1 MQAHRM
7 KHIERVLA
15 AIDLREPDR
24 VPMDLGGPI
33 SGITKVAYDNLKS
46 YLRLEGL
53 PSVIWDSMQGLVEI
67 PEAILEEFDIDFR
80 HIRLNPPKK
89 EEIRVTSEDTY
100 TNEFGITLRKQYHG
114 YYFEMVEGLNPLYD
128 ALGIDD
134 VRKYKGPRPHEG
146 RTQGLRKKARRLLD
160 EGYALTCDS
169 FTGGILEL
177 AIWLRGFNK
186 FYRDLT
192 MNPELV
198 DALLDETLE
207 IHKALWG
214 AFLNEVGDY
223 VQVVLYGD
231 DYGMQHGMLISPTM
245 WREKV
250 KPRVKELLS
259 FIKKGFKVKVQ
270 LHSCGSIRPI
280 MGDLIEIGFDIINP
294 VQPRA
299 KDMDSSEL
307 KREFG
312 NSVCF
317 HGGVDIQ
324 HVLPRGSVEDVEKE
338 VAERIRDYAPG
349 GGYILAAAHNIQPD
363 VPPQNIEMMF
373 DACRK
378 FGRYPISI

>member
-1 MQAHRM
+1 M

-46 YLRLEGL
+46 YLHLEGL

-89 EEIRVTSEDTY
+89 EEIRVASENTY

-128 ALGIDD
+128 ASTIDD
-134 VRKYKGPRPHEG
+134 VRKYRGPKPHEG
-146 RTQGLRKKARRLLD
+146 RTQGLGKKARKSLD

-280 MGDLIEIGFDIINP
+280 IGDLIEIGFDIINP

-312 NSVCF
+312 KSVCF

-324 HVLPRGSVEDVEKE
+324 YILPRGSVEDVEKE

-349 GGYILAAAHNIQPD
+349 GGYVLAAAHNIQPD
-363 VPPQNIEMMF
+363 VPPQNIGMMF
-373 DACRK
+373 DAGRK

>member
-1 MQAHRM
+1 ME
-7 KHIERVLA
+7 HIERVLA
-15 AIDLREPDR
+15 AMDLREPDR

-33 SGITKVAYDNLKS
+33 SGITNVAYDNLKR

-53 PSVIWDSMQGLVEI
+53 PSVTWDSMQGLVEI
-67 PEAILEEFDIDFR
+67 PDAILERFDIDFR
-80 HIRLNPPKK
+80 HIRLNPPDK
-89 EEIRVTSEDTY
+89 EEMKVVTEGTY

-114 YYFEMVEGLNPLYD
+114 YYFEMVEGLNPLHD
-128 ALGIDD
+128 ALSVSD
-134 VRKYKGPRPHEG
+134 VSKYRGPEPHEG
-146 RTQGLRKKARRLLD
+146 RTRGLRNRARELLD
-160 EGYALTCDS
+160 GGYCLTCDS

-186 FYRDLT
+186 FYRDLGT
-192 MNPELV
+192 NPELV

-207 IHKALWG
+207 IHKALWK
-214 AFLNEVGDY
+214 AFLDEVGDY
-223 VQVVLYGD
+223 VHIVLYGD
-231 DYGMQHGMLISPTM
+231 DYGMQHGMLISPAM

-312 NSVCF
+312 KSVCF

-324 HVLPRGSVEDVEKE
+324 RVLPQGSVEDVEKE
-338 VAERIRDYAPG
+338 VATRIRDYAPG

-363 VPPQNIEMMF
+363 VPPQNIATMF
-373 DACRK
+373 DAGRK
-378 FGRYPISI
+378 FGLYPMSV